1 MTATVTTTGP
11 EGARAAGGPGHIPPV
26 LTHDDAIG
34 RLAWADAVEALRQ
47 GHGLPRAEIRDVFL
61 GPPTGTM
68 MSRSAYI
75 EGLGYGAKTFTVFD
89 ANAARG
95 LPTVQGAML
104 VFDKDSGV
112 LRAIVDS
119 RLVTEIKT
127 AADSVLGASLLARPD
142 SRHLLIVGAGT
153 VAASLVRAYTAVLPG
168 IERVSVWARRPEQA
182 RALVAGLGGIDAD
195 LGVAEDLQAALAR
208 ADIVS
213 CATMA
218 RQPVIPGDWVR
229 PGTHVDLIGAFKAD
243 MREADDALMAKAAIF
258 VDSRVTAGHI
268 GELIL
273 PIASGAI
280 TAESVLGDLYDLVLP
295 GARRRVCDHE
305 ITLYKNGGGA
315 HLDLMT
321 ASYIARA
328 MAA

>member
-1 MTATVTTTGP
+1 MISKLP
-11 EGARAAGGPGHIPPV
+11 IPPFISV
-26 LTHDDAIG
+26 DAAVERLDWIG
-34 RLAWADAVEALRQ
+34 AVEALRK
-47 GHGLPRAEIRDVFL
+47 GHGLPVAEIRDVFL

-68 MSRSAYI
+68 VSRSAYI
-75 EGLGYGAKTFTVFD
+75 DGLGYGAKTFTVLD

-104 VFDKDSGV
+104 VFDKDNGS

-119 RLVTEIKT
+119 ALVTQFKT

-153 VAASLVRAYTAVLPG
+153 VATSLVKAYAAALPG
-168 IERVSVWARRPEQA
+168 IERISVWSRRPEQA
-182 RALVAGLGGIDAD
+182 QQLVAGLGDRGVDLVAVSDLPDAV
-195 LGVAEDLQAALAR
+195 GQ

-213 CATMA
+213 SATMA
-218 RQPVIPGDWVR
+218 RQPVILGDWVR

-243 MREADDALMAKAAIF
+243 MREADDALMRKAALF
-258 VDSRVTAGHI
+258 VDSRQTTLGHI

-273 PIASGAI
+273 PIAAGAI
-280 TAESVLGDLYDLVLP
+280 TADSVLGDLYDLVQP
-295 GARRRVCDHE
+295 TARRRLSDDEV
-305 ITLYKNGGGA
+305 TLFKNGGGA
-315 HLDLMT
+315 HLDLMM
-321 ASYIARA
+321 ASWVVQV